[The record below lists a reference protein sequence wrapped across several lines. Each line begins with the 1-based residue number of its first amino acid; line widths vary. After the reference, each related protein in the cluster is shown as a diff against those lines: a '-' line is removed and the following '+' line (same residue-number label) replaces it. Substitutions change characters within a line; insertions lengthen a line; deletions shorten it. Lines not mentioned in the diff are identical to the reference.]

1 MLGTEITETTL
12 ETTLG
17 STLLADGIMSLSL
30 NGEGTQENPYL
41 ITTVEE
47 FRAMNDS
54 TAYFKLAND
63 LDVND
68 SEWASGWTSVT
79 LRFKEFDGDGH
90 EIRNINDL
98 STSVSITIG
107 GSDTRYFKN
116 TKLVNVVKSSNIF
129 LANSVAGSLY
139 FEQISLSIVGG
150 SGTVAFQNST
160 DSSSA
165 YIYLNNSN
173 FSIAGGFKN
182 ISDSGSYGRVHIN
195 NCMVYFDDA
204 TFLNSV
210 FRSSNAAYGTFSRV
224 AMIGKVN
231 FPNAITAGR
240 IINGVNGPQ
249 YCYIALDLSNSAY
262 KPTTFSHNRPSQA
275 CFYDKDLMGYELGTA
290 TNLYALTTEQC
301 KDKDYLNSIGFVVV

>member
-1 MLGTEITETTL
+1 MLGT
-12 ETTLG
+12 
-17 STLLADGIMSLSL
+17 
-30 NGEGTQENPYL
+30 GTQLDPYQV
-41 ITTVEE
+41 TTVAE
-47 FRAMNDS
+47 FRSMNDS
-54 TAYFKLAND
+54 TAYFKLMND

-68 SEWASGWTSVT
+68 SEWATGWGSVT

-90 EIRNINDL
+90 EIRNINDV
-98 STSVSITIG
+98 STSVSITIS

-150 SGTVAFQNST
+150 SGTVAFQNSS

-182 ISDSGSYGRVHIN
+182 ISNHGYYGRVHIN

-204 TFLNSV
+204 TFSDSIFQN
-210 FRSSNAAYGTFSRV
+210 SNATYGTFNRV
-224 AMIGKVN
+224 AMIGKIN
-231 FPNAITAGR
+231 FTSETSRVVSN
-240 IINGVNGPQ
+240 VLGPQ
-249 YCYIALDLSNSAY
+249 YCYMALDLSNSAY
-262 KPTTFSHNRPSQA
+262 KPTTFSYNRPSQA

-301 KDKDYLNSIGFVVV
+301 KDKDYLNSIGFVVI